1 MYSPSLSKTMMK
13 YSATSAPQPSQPS
26 YNLRDNTNNSNG
38 NSNGKRK
45 RGGGGGRRPAVPLP
59 MHPFQQPG
67 GNPDNDDDDEDD
79 GGGDSPFKFPR
90 LFGNHHETD
99 VYTTK
104 NHIYFKTGVCKESID
119 KLSTEIDNLNS
130 KLSNLSKRA
139 TLGTFTPKPI
149 YLHITTNGGDLLA
162 GFFGYDKIKGSKI
175 PIITVVEGCVASAG
189 SLLSMAGTKRY
200 MTTNSHLLIHQLR
213 TGIIGTY
220 EELVDEKA
228 NCNQFMSK
236 LVNLYKDNSNGKMTK
251 TKIKEILKRDIFW
264 DTKTAIENGLVDDV
278 WISE

>member
-1 MYSPSLSKTMMK
+1 MYSPSLSKSIN
-13 YSATSAPQPSQPS
+13 YS
-26 YNLRDNTNNSNG
+26 LRSFNEPNYELNVNSN
-38 NSNGKRK
+38 NNNNNNNKKRK
-45 RGGGGGRRPAVPLP
+45 RDGRPRPMPP
-59 MHPFQQPG
+59 MPPVQPF
-67 GNPDNDDDDEDD
+67 GNPFGRGEDDDEDED
-79 GGGDSPFKFPR
+79 GNDSPPFKFPR
-90 LFGNHHETD
+90 FFGNDHSSD

-119 KLSTEIDNLNS
+119 KLATEIDNLNN

-139 TLGTFTPKPI
+139 SLGTFTPKPI

-175 PIITVVEGCVASAG
+175 PIRTVVEGCVASAG
-189 SLLSMAGTKRY
+189 SLLSMAGSHRY
-200 MTTNSHLLIHQLR
+200 MTENSHLLIHQLR

-228 NCNQFMSK
+228 NCNQFMSR
-236 LVNLYKDNSNGKMTK
+236 LINLYKDNSNGKLTK

-264 DTKTAIENGLVDDV
+264 DAKTAIENGLVDELWVGGGD
-278 WISE
+278 